1 MAKRHAFSALA
12 VLLAAPAAYAQTAP
26 APATAITPQPMVE
39 DPCKS
44 RDTQDILICG
54 DRRADEAYRLPPGD
68 EGFDPWGT
76 TESVSRERHRLLGPE
91 TAGNGSCSTVGG
103 GGWTG
108 CGVANIKKAEQMG
121 RRTGIG
127 SGRISAG
134 VQVGRKA
141 YGVGQR

>member
-1 MAKRHAFSALA
+1 MAKRHLLGATAL
-12 VLLAAPAAYAQTAP
+12 LLAASGAYAQTAP
-26 APATAITPQPMVE
+26 TAAPAPAPIVE

-44 RDTQDILICG
+44 RDSQDILVCG
-54 DRRADEAYRLPPGD
+54 NRRADEAYRLPPGD

-134 VQVGRKA
+134 VQVGRKT
-141 YGVGQR
+141 YGTGQR